1 MRDHPPVRKQASLLW
16 RYGAAALL
24 AGTGLGGSQAARA
37 DIAVAIAGP
46 LTGSNAAVGEQLK
59 KGAEQAVKDIN
70 AAGGVLGEKL
80 VLTEADDACDPKQAE
95 AVANQLASKGVV
107 FVDGHFCSSSSIPA
121 SAVYADAGILQ
132 ISPASTNP
140 KFTDDAAAKG
150 WMNVY
155 RVCGRDDQQG
165 SVAAKFI
172 EKNFA
177 GKNIAILDDKS
188 TYGKGLADVTR
199 QVLNA
204 DGVKEVDNDE
214 ITAGDS
220 DFTAVISKLKAA
232 KVDLIYFG
240 GYPREGGLIVRQ
252 AHDQGLQAV
261 LMGGDALQ
269 SNDFWSITGPVGEG
283 TLFTFASD
291 PMANPAAKA
300 TVEEFKAAGYN
311 PEGYT
316 LYSYAAFQIFA
327 QAAKEAGSI
336 KLPDL
341 AKVMHAKT
349 FDTVA
354 GPLTYDKKG
363 DRTVADFV
371 PWHWH
376 SGATLVI
383 Q

>member
-1 MRDHPPVRKQASLLW
+1 MYDPLSTRNHDRSMRK
-16 RYGAAALL
+16 YGVAALL
-24 AGTGLGGSQAARA
+24 LGACLGCAGAARA
-37 DIAVAIAGP
+37 DIPIAIAGP
-46 LTGSNAAVGEQLK
+46 FTGSNAAVGEQLK

-70 AAGGVLGEKL
+70 AAGGVLGQKL

-95 AVANQLASKGVV
+95 AVANKLASQGVV

-121 SAVYADAGILQ
+121 SAVYADAGILE

-140 KFTDDAAAKG
+140 KYTDDAAAKG
-150 WMNVY
+150 WNNVY

-165 SVAAKFI
+165 AVAAKYI
-172 EKNFA
+172 EKTFP

-204 DGVKEVDNDE
+204 DGIKEVDDDE

-252 AHDQGLQAV
+252 AHDQGLAAT
-261 LMGGDALQ
+261 LMSGDALQ
-269 SNDFWSITGPVGEG
+269 TSDFWSITGAVGNG
-283 TLFTFASD
+283 SLFTFASD

-300 TVEEFKAAGYN
+300 IVAEFKATGYT

-316 LYSYAAFQIFA
+316 LYSYAAIQIFA
-327 QAAKEAGSI
+327 DAAKTAGST

-349 FDTVA
+349 FDTVI
-354 GPLTYDKKG
+354 GPITYDKKG

-371 PWHWH
+371 PWRWH
-376 SGATLVI
+376 DGTNSVI

>member
-1 MRDHPPVRKQASLLW
+1 MRDHHRMRKQPGLAG
-16 RYGAAALL
+16 RCAAAALL
-24 AGTGLGGSQAARA
+24 IGAGLGGSGAARA

-70 AAGGVLGEKL
+70 AAGGVLGQKL

-95 AVANQLASKGVV
+95 AVANQLAAKGVV

-172 EKNFA
+172 EKNFP
-177 GKNIAILDDKS
+177 GKMIAIVDDKS

-220 DFTAVISKLKAA
+220 DFTALISKLKAA

-300 TVEEFKAAGYN
+300 TVQEFKTAGYN

-327 QAAKEAGSI
+327 QAAKAAGSL

-341 AKVMHAKT
+341 AKAMHATT

-354 GPLTYDKKG
+354 GPLVYDKKG

-376 SGATLVI
+376 AGQTIVNP
-383 Q
+383 